1 MTRVAQTVLITGS
14 TRGIGKGM
22 AVEFM
27 KRGLNVV
34 ISGRSQ
40 ESVDG
45 ALKDLHPLADQCD
58 VKLVGVPCEVSDYK
72 QVESLWRESVA
83 AIGEIDIWI
92 NNAGI
97 ANTGA
102 PIAFLPP
109 DQFDSV
115 VHTNITGTLYGC
127 QVALRE
133 MNAQGF
139 GAIYTFEGFGSN
151 GMHSPANHVYGAT
164 KFAIRYFTKHLI
176 AETKG
181 GPVIVGYMSPG
192 IVLTDLSLKD
202 RPHMPPEAWA
212 NVRKIYNILA
222 DRVETVTPFLVDG
235 VLSNTRHGGRIQWLT
250 RRKSLW
256 RFLKSRFTTRT
267 LMDDWQ
273 REVEAGEQ
281 PAS

>member
-1 MTRVAQTVLITGS
+1 MTRIAKTVLITGS

-34 ISGRSQ
+34 ISGGSQ
-40 ESVDG
+40 DSVSA
-45 ALKDLHPLADQCD
+45 ALSDLQPHADQMA
-58 VKLVGVPCEVSDYK
+58 VKLVGIPCDVSKYDEVEK
-72 QVESLWRESVA
+72 LWQDA
-83 AIGEIDIWI
+83 AAALGDIDIWI
-92 NNAGI
+92 NNAGVSN
-97 ANTGA
+97 AGA

-115 VHTNITGTLYGC
+115 VHTNLTGTLYGC
-127 QVALRE
+127 RVALRE
-133 MNAQGF
+133 MTKQGH

-151 GMHSPANHVYGAT
+151 GMHNPANHVYGAT

-176 AETKG
+176 SESKG

-202 RPHMPPEAWA
+202 RSRMPPEAWKS
-212 NVRKIYNILA
+212 VRKVYNILA

-235 VLSNTRHGGRIQWLT
+235 VLRNTRHGGRIQWLT
-250 RRKSLW
+250 RRKSIW

-273 REVEAGEQ
+273 REMEPGDQ
-281 PAS
+281 TAS